1 MRRTRI
7 LPLVLL
13 PLTLAACSSSDDPAG
28 LEDGEG
34 TLTAIVDGAPWNAQI
49 RVATNNGFLFSLQGE
64 ANGIEI
70 SLSADQTRNT
80 LPGTV
85 DLTAGSTGAQL
96 VEGSESWYAVG
107 EGGGGT
113 MTLEI
118 LTPSRA
124 KGTFQF
130 NAGPVANS
138 ASGGVRTIID
148 GQFDVT
154 F

>member
-1 MRRTRI
+1 MRRLYM

-13 PLTLAACSSSDDPAG
+13 SLTSVACSSSDDPTDPG
-28 LEDGEG
+28 DPTG

-49 RVATNNGFLFSLQGE
+49 SVATNNGFLFALEGT
-64 ANGIEI
+64 ADGVEI
-70 SLSADQTRNT
+70 GLSADLTRNT

-85 DLTAGSTGAQL
+85 DLTQGSTGAQL
-96 VEGSESWYAVG
+96 AEGSEIWYAVG
-107 EGGGGT
+107 TGGSGT

-118 LTPSRA
+118 LTLSRA
-124 KGTFQF
+124 RGTFQF
-130 NAGPVANS
+130 VAGPLANS
-138 ASGGVRTIID
+138 ASGGARTIIN